1 MRIDVDRLAGDRTPV
16 AVDVAVA
23 LFLLVYTLTEIVS
36 RSGTTGDVLA
46 LHLAG
51 AVLMTLP
58 LAVRRIAPWVPA
70 VAFLPA
76 MLLASVWV
84 VPVSSFGEFV
94 AAMLVAYSLAAH
106 ASRRG
111 AVLGGMAFAT
121 AITVFLVRDPTT
133 QTFLDA
139 FSTVAVLLVFAGI
152 GLVVRR
158 RRREVDHRT
167 RTAATEERTRIAREL
182 HDLVGHAV
190 SLMTVQAGVA
200 RVALDADD
208 RDRASEALTAVE
220 TAGRQALDEL
230 RRVLGMLR
238 TVGDDAGD
246 GLGPQPGLGAITELV
261 DQHRRAG
268 LPVRLEVH
276 GKPRPV
282 PAGIELCLYRV
293 VQESLTNVRKHAGA
307 PPTDVVLSYR
317 PEVVEVTVRDH
328 GPGPRMR
335 TREGHGV
342 AGMRERVGL
351 YSGMLRAGAGTDGG
365 FVVEAS
371 VPTVH
376 VVAPAASDGLR

>member
-1 MRIDVDRLAGDRTPV
+1 MRIDVGRFAGDRAPL
-16 AVDVAVA
+16 AADVAVA
-23 LFLLVYTLTEIVS
+23 LFLLVYTVTEIVS
-36 RSGTTGDVLA
+36 GSGTTGEVLA

-51 AVLMTLP
+51 AVLMTMP
-58 LAVRRIAPWVPA
+58 LALRRAIPW
-70 VAFLPA
+70 LPA
-76 MLLASVWV
+76 AGFLVATILDSVLV
-84 VPVSSFGEFV
+84 VPVNSFGAFV
-94 AAMLVAYSLAAH
+94 AAMLVAYSLVAH
-106 ASRRG
+106 ASPRAG
-111 AVLGGMAFAT
+111 ILAGIGFAT
-121 AITVFLVRDPTT
+121 AITIFLVRDPMT
-133 QTFLDA
+133 QSFLDA
-139 FSTVAVLLVFAGI
+139 FSTIAVLLVFTGI

-158 RRREVDHRT
+158 RRGEVDQRT
-167 RTAATEERTRIAREL
+167 RSAATEERTRIAREL

-200 RVALDADD
+200 RVALNGDD

-268 LPVRLEVH
+268 LPVRLEVE
-276 GKPRPV
+276 GAPRPV

-307 PPTDVVLSYR
+307 PPTDVVLRYR
-317 PEVVEVTVRDH
+317 PDIVEVSVRDE
-328 GPGPRMR
+328 GPGPRSR
-335 TREGHGV
+335 TRDGHGV

-351 YSGMLRAGAGTDGG
+351 YGGTFRAGPGIDGG

-371 VPTVH
+371 VPSGTSVTP
-376 VVAPAASDGLR
+376 VVSPR

>member
-1 MRIDVDRLAGDRTPV
+1 MRLDVGRLAGDRTSLV
-16 AVDVAVA
+16 VDTAVA
-23 LFLLVYTLTEIVS
+23 LFLLVYTVTEIVS
-36 RSGTTGDVLA
+36 TSGTSGNVLA

-58 LAVRRIAPWVPA
+58 LSVRRVTPWVPA
-70 VAFLPA
+70 VGFLVA
-76 MLLASVWV
+76 TILDSVLV
-84 VPVSSFGEFV
+84 VPVNSFGAFV

-106 ASRRG
+106 ASRRAG
-111 AVLGGMAFAT
+111 VFGGFALAT
-121 AITVFLVRDPTT
+121 AISVFLARDPMTDS
-133 QTFLDA
+133 FLDA
-139 FSTVAVLLVFAGI
+139 FSTIVVLLVFAGI
-152 GLVVRR
+152 GLFVRR
-158 RRREVDHRT
+158 RRREADDRT

-200 RVALDADD
+200 RVALEGHD
-208 RDRASEALTAVE
+208 RERASEALTAVE

-246 GLGPQPGLGAITELV
+246 GLGPQPGLGAIAELV

-268 LPVRLEVH
+268 LPVRLEVA
-276 GKPRPV
+276 GEPRPV
-282 PAGIELCLYRV
+282 PAGVELCLYRV

-307 PPTDVVLSYR
+307 PPTEVDLRYA
-317 PEVVEVTVRDH
+317 PEVVEVAVRDQ
-328 GPGPRMR
+328 GPGPRSR
-335 TREGHGV
+335 GREGHGV

-351 YSGMLRAGAGTDGG
+351 YGGTFRAGPGTDGG

-371 VPTVH
+371 VPTVAN
-376 VVAPAASDGLR
+376 VAPVASQR